1 MESFILEPTSKID
14 FGCSTAT
21 AHLIGL
27 QRKYHVS
34 EQLWNSIPNSC
45 SSRCLGASIYRLGC
59 RMGVRQSIPRS
70 RLDGGQGTSGR
81 TTVRQDFS
89 KSSRRNLSCI
99 RTSSRWD
106 GTSSGRS
113 YVRCKQ
119 FPYQAFERPEHEG

>member
-14 FGCSTAT
+14 FGCSTAI

-45 SSRCLGASIYRLGC
+45 SFRCPRASIYRLGC

-70 RLDGGQGTSGR
+70 RLDDGQGTSGR
-81 TTVRQDFS
+81 TIVRQDFS
-89 KSSRRNLSCI
+89 KNLRRNLSCI
-99 RTSSRWD
+99 RTSSGWD
-106 GTSSGRS
+106 GTSSEWS
-113 YVRCKQ
+113 HVRCKQ
-119 FPYQAFERPEHEG
+119 FPYQALEHPDHEG